1 MREELKTL
9 QPFRHLEDPA
19 LATVERHSRLLRLPA
34 GRWLMRGG
42 QQLTREMFLVDG
54 VVAGRRGR
62 VVEHLDAKTLAGAAL
77 NAWAVGVRELSTRT
91 AAEIISVDPRPLR
104 HLQADLPAETGSPL
118 PAVAHLDDW
127 MHALLQ
133 GPVLRW
139 FSPGAWARV
148 LRAGRLR
155 DVARGER
162 VVALGE
168 VCTEVFVVARGVAQA
183 DDQRFAAG
191 DFFGA
196 ESALGRCPA
205 EREVRMR
212 TDGALVCFARADV
225 VELAADYAPPR
236 VEPPPHRLDLDA
248 VPAGCEEQT
257 LAALPRQP
265 AIAVRGTDPAR
276 RLMVATRLMRRGFH
290 VV

>member
-1 MREELKTL
+1 MREALKTL
-9 QPFRHLEDPA
+9 QPFRHLEDAA
-19 LATVERHSRLLRLPA
+19 LVTVERHSRMLRLPA
-34 GRWLMRGG
+34 GRWLLRGG
-42 QQLTREMFLVDG
+42 QQFTREMFLVEG

-62 VVEHLDAKTLAGAAL
+62 IVEELDAKALAGAAL
-77 NAWAVGVRELSTRT
+77 NAWAVGVAELSTRT
-91 AAEIISVDPRPLR
+91 AADIISVDARPLR
-104 HLQADLPAETGSPL
+104 HLQSDARAEAGSQM
-118 PAVAHLDDW
+118 PAVARLDDW

-155 DVARGER
+155 DVVPGER
-162 VVALGE
+162 IVALGE

-183 DDQRFAAG
+183 ADLRFVAG

-205 EREVRMR
+205 EREVRMQ

-236 VEPPPHRLDLDA
+236 VEPPPHRLDLDT

-257 LAALPRQP
+257 LAALPRQQ

-276 RLMVATRLMRRGFH
+276 RLMVATRLMRHGFH